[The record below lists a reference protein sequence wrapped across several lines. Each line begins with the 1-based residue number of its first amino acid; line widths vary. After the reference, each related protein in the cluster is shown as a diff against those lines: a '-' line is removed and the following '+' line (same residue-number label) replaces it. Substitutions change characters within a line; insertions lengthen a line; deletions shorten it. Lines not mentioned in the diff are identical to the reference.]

1 MSNCQ
6 CIGIERFFDVKQAK
20 KDLKKYRKNGAQ
32 KATKTLINAIS
43 SHNINSFSL
52 LDIGGGI
59 GAIQHELLKKG
70 VLLSTDVDASSAY
83 LEKAKEE
90 SFRQGTAE
98 KTKFY
103 FGDFVEIANTIAEA
117 DIVTLDRVICCYD
130 EMEKLVNLSADKA
143 KVFYGIIFPIDKWI
157 IKKLHKIFNL
167 GFVFERN
174 SMRVFIH
181 STEKIEEIL
190 KLKGFENIFHKRYLL
205 WQVILFKRKIT

>member
-1 MSNCQ
+1 M
-6 CIGIERFFDVKQAK
+6 
-20 KDLKKYRKNGAQ
+20 
-32 KATKTLINAIS
+32 
-43 SHNINSFSL
+43 
-52 LDIGGGI
+52 
-59 GAIQHELLKKG
+59 
-70 VLLSTDVDASSAY
+70 LSTDVDASSAY